1 MYARWNEADML
12 VLASPVYYGSFSGQL
27 HCAIHRTYALGVPE
41 RARTSAAPELSM
53 SAILY
58 AASERIYHG
67 FIQGYFGAEDCG
79 VFTAAGAENR
89 SSAKLEELRAFG
101 RSL

>member
-1 MYARWNEADML
+1 M
-12 VLASPVYYGSFSGQL
+12 
-27 HCAIHRTYALGVPE
+27 
-41 RARTSAAPELSM
+41 
-53 SAILY
+53 
-58 AASERIYHG
+58 YHG